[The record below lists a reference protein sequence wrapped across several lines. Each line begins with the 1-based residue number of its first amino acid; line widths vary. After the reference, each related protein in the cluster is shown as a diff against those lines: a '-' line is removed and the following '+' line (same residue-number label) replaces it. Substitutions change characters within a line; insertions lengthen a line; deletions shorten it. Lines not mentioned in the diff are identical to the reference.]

1 MAFKMNPKSPLL
13 KSIGHQT
20 PQAIKPAVSSSPS
33 SPAKQVQVKDL
44 PKVVA
49 EKVVDVKDKVVS
61 KVKDIGEKIGN
72 ITLVSPE
79 GKACRKAGG
88 KYRRKKCYMPQ
99 KVKTKKKTN

>member
-33 SPAKQVQVKDL
+33 SPAKQVQVKDI
-44 PKVVA
+44 PKVIT
-49 EKVVDVKDKVVS
+49 EKVDDLIDGGKKVI
-61 KVKDIGEKIGN
+61 KNIGN

-88 KYRRKKCYMPQ
+88 KYRKKKCYMP
-99 KVKTKKKTN
+99 KKA

>member
-33 SPAKQVQVKDL
+33 SPAKQVKVKDL

-49 EKVVDVKDKVVS
+49 EKVDDVKDKVVS
-61 KVKDIGEKIGN
+61 KVKDIGEKLGN
-72 ITLVSPE
+72 ITLSSKERV
-79 GKACRKAGG
+79 ACKKAGG
-88 KYRRKKCYMPQ
+88 KYRKKKCYMPK
-99 KVKTKKKTN
+99 KVETKKTNK